1 MEVFDRITE
10 ELKSVYL
17 KDFTYDNFP
26 VQVEN
31 IEYQVNLQEKY
42 NLEKLASFIQA
53 PVSQAVE
60 DKYKN
65 VMIDFCDL
73 LKHINRRKCEITF

>member
-42 NLEKLASFIQA
+42 NLKKFASFMQA
-53 PVSQAVE
+53 PVSQATEGSV
-60 DKYKN
+60 K
-65 VMIDFCDL
+65 
-73 LKHINRRKCEITF
+73 

>member
-17 KDFTYDNFP
+17 KDFTYDNFL

-42 NLEKLASFIQA
+42 NLKKFASFMQA
-53 PVSQAVE
+53 PVSQATEGSV
-60 DKYKN
+60 K
-65 VMIDFCDL
+65 
-73 LKHINRRKCEITF
+73 

>member
-17 KDFTYDNFP
+17 KDFTYDNFL

-42 NLEKLASFIQA
+42 NLKKFASFMQA
-53 PVSQAVE
+53 PVSQVTE
-60 DKYKN
+60 GSVK
-65 VMIDFCDL
+65 
-73 LKHINRRKCEITF
+73 

>member
-17 KDFTYDNFP
+17 KDFTYDNFL

-42 NLEKLASFIQA
+42 NLKKFASFMQA
-53 PVSQAVE
+53 PVSQTTEGSV
-60 DKYKN
+60 K
-65 VMIDFCDL
+65 
-73 LKHINRRKCEITF
+73 